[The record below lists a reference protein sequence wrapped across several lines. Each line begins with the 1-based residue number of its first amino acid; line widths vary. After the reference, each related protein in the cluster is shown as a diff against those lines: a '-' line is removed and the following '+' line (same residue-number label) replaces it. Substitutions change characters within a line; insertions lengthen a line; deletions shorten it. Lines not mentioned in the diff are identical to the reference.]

1 MKISGFGLI
10 PNPWIFYFSG
20 SFDENINH
28 KILYQ
33 ITLNFYQ
40 INILLKKKKN
50 ISKDNNKKKNFSWSW
65 KLSNIDIFGDF
76 GYSSSLVYPSKMRRW

>member
-1 MKISGFGLI
+1 MKILGFGLI

-40 INILLKKKKN
+40 INILLKKKKKH
-50 ISKDNNKKKNFSWSW
+50 I
-65 KLSNIDIFGDF
+65 
-76 GYSSSLVYPSKMRRW
+76 

>member
-1 MKISGFGLI
+1 MKILGFGLI

-40 INILLKKKKN
+40 INILLKKKKTYLR
-50 ISKDNNKKKNFSWSW
+50 IITRKRIFHEVENFQI
-65 KLSNIDIFGDF
+65 LIFSEILGI
-76 GYSSSLVYPSKMRRW
+76 LQV